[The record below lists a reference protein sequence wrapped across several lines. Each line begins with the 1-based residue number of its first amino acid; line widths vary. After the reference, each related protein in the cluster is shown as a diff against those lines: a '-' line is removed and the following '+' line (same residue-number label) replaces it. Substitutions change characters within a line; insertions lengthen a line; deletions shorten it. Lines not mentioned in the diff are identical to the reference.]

1 MKSQNQKFIH
11 ETLLAMGKLVTTIIG
26 YTLLST
32 FKGEIK
38 KLIQTEELFT
48 RRFINM
54 ENKIFS

>member
-1 MKSQNQKFIH
+1 MKNQNQKFIH
-11 ETLLAMGKLVTTIIG
+11 EMLLVMGKQDTTIIG
-26 YTLLST
+26 YTHLST

>member
-11 ETLLAMGKLVTTIIG
+11 EMLLAMGKLVTTIIG